1 MSVPET
7 QVSDQQMA
15 DKQNM
20 SVPALL
26 SALSKDLTTLIQKEM
41 ELARAEVSEKISQV
55 NTGIAAIAAGALVL
69 FAGFLVLLDA
79 LVVGIAEFMPVDF
92 LWLAPFI
99 VGCVVAFIG
108 FIMLQ
113 TGKNK
118 LQAQNLSP
126 SRTTHSLQQDKELA
140 KGQLR

>member
-7 QVSDQQMA
+7 QVSD
-15 DKQNM
+15 KQDM

-26 SALSKDLTTLIQKEM
+26 SSLSKDLTTLIQKEM
-41 ELARAEVSEKISQV
+41 ELARAEVSEKVSQV
-55 NTGIAAIAAGALVL
+55 NTGIGAIAAGALVL

-79 LVVGIAEFMPVDF
+79 LVVGIAELIPVDYI
-92 LWLAPFI
+92 WLAPFI
-99 VGCVVAFIG
+99 VGSIVAFIG

-118 LQAQNLSP
+118 LKAQNLSP
-126 SRTTHSLQQDKELA
+126 NRTTHSLQQDKDLA

>member
-1 MSVPET
+1 MSMPET
-7 QVSDQQMA
+7 HLSEKHLS

-20 SVPALL
+20 TVPALL
-26 SALSKDLTTLIQKEM
+26 SSLSKDLTTLIQKEM
-41 ELARAEVSEKISQV
+41 ELARAEVSEKVSQV
-55 NTGIAAIAAGALVL
+55 NTGIAALAAGALVL

-79 LVVGIAEFMPVDF
+79 LVVGIAEFIPVDF

-99 VGCVVAFIG
+99 VGSVVAFIG

-113 TGKNK
+113 TGKSK
-118 LQAQNLSP
+118 LKSQNLAP
-126 SRTTHSLQQDKELA
+126 NRTTHSLQQDKNLA